1 MKMSKLILLAVTSSL
16 CSSQTVN
23 LPQIDP
29 WGPNSFRVRW
39 AAKDYPLIEST
50 YTPFVPQS
58 PSTTHSKF
66 EKSSG
71 LTSNINGNLQIDVDE
86 TTGLVTVKRVSD
98 GETLMQQTALKW
110 AQASCYGD
118 PCPNGGAGLPP
129 SAQVEFNGYTTD
141 YWVGGGEQGTRPRT
155 TLESPFQRDY
165 ADTEYYGYNSGRQ
178 AFIPLFFSSR
188 GFGFLN
194 AQPGYGFLNLN
205 PSSSGQQSVFNAS
218 SIRVVD
224 FWFTCTP
231 NTPVYNSSTPHPILS
246 LLNQY
251 ADAVGHA
258 PLMPAFASGFIASK
272 DRYRNQSQ
280 LLDVAHGYIDRN
292 IPISMITIDWFHW
305 NSLGDMSLKPE
316 CWPDP
321 QSMIDELRA
330 LGIEIMI
337 THWPFM
343 SSTSSHRQEYENAGA
358 LAINATSGNADVFWE
373 YLQEGALITTFSD
386 ATRALTEANWNAGY
400 GKYGVRAMWLD
411 ETEPDRTGP
420 ADHAL
425 RVGQWLYEG
434 TNSIELGPTWRQ
446 QWLRTMTGT
455 LEHNYGFG
463 NFFLLSRS
471 AWIGTAKYGHAVWSG
486 DTDSSW
492 DQLQQQVSTMLG
504 AGLSG
509 IGLWTSD
516 LGGYSPTMQPFDP
529 KLEELY
535 VRWAQFASVS
545 PLMRLHGHRNGGPPD
560 DPVCMQTNGDNE
572 PWTLFK
578 GGESSPNYLAMV
590 ASIRWREQKRN
601 YVMDIQATWSST
613 NTPICS
619 PVWLLFPG
627 DAVCAPSIQGDGLCA
642 DAFMFGPDY
651 LAKPVTTYQQNSSW
665 VWLPALPSGQYWTNV
680 FSGDNLGN
688 GAVNITVAT
697 PINTFPLFMRN
708 YA

>member
-1 MKMSKLILLAVTSSL
+1 MLVLLLLLSS
-16 CSSQTVN
+16 CSNAQTIST
-23 LPQIDP
+23 PQVDP

-39 AAKDYPLIEST
+39 AAQDYPLIEST
-50 YTPFVPQS
+50 YTPFVPQTTVS
-58 PSTTHSKF
+58 AISTF
-66 EKSSG
+66 NKSSDV
-71 LTSNINGNLQIDVDE
+71 TSYVNGNLQINVD
-86 TTGLVTVKRVSD
+86 TTSGLITVIRISD
-98 GETLMQQTALKW
+98 SVTLMQQTALKW
-110 AQASCYGD
+110 AQSSCYGA

-129 SAQVEFNGYTTD
+129 SAQVEFKGYLDTEI
-141 YWVGGGEQGTRPRT
+141 WFGGGEQGTRPQVI
-155 TLESPFQRDY
+155 LESPFTRDY
-165 ADTEYYGYNSGRQ
+165 ADSEYYGYNAGRQ
-178 AFIPLFFSSR
+178 AFIPLFFSTL
-188 GFGFLN
+188 GYGILN
-194 AQPGYGFLNLN
+194 AQPGYGQLSLS
-205 PSSSGQQSVFNAS
+205 PSSSNQPSFFNAS

-224 FWFTCTP
+224 FWFTTTP
-231 NTPVYNSSTPHPILS
+231 STPVYNSTTPHPFLS
-246 LLNQY
+246 LLDQY

-280 LLDVAHGYIDRN
+280 FLNVAHGYIDRN
-292 IPISMITIDWFHW
+292 IPISMLTCDWFHW
-305 NSLGDMSLKPE
+305 PELGDMAFKPE
-316 CWPDP
+316 CWEDP
-321 QSMIDELRA
+321 QSMVDELRA
-330 LGIEIMI
+330 LGIETMV

-343 SSTSSHRQEYENAGA
+343 SSNSSHRQEYENAGA
-358 LAINATSGNADVFWE
+358 LAINATSGTADMFWE
-373 YLQEGALITTFSD
+373 YLQNGALITTFSD

-400 GKYGVRAMWLD
+400 GKYGIRAMWLD

-425 RVGQWLYEG
+425 RIGQWIYEG
-434 TNSIELGPTWRQ
+434 TNAVELGPTWRQ

-492 DQLQQQVSTMLG
+492 DELHQQISTMLG
-504 AGLSG
+504 AGISG

-572 PWTLFK
+572 PWTLFQ

-590 ASIRWREQKRN
+590 SAIRWREQKRN
-601 YVMDIQATWSST
+601 YVMDMQALWSKT
-613 NTPICS
+613 NAPMCS
-619 PVWLLFPG
+619 PIWLLFPG
-627 DAVCAPSIQGDGLCA
+627 DTVCAPSVQNDGVCA
-642 DAFMFGPDY
+642 DAFMFGTDY
-651 LAKPVTTYQQNSSW
+651 LVKPVTKYQQNSTW
-665 VWLPALPSGQYWTNV
+665 VWLPQLSLNQYWTNV
-680 FSGDNLGN
+680 FTGDNLGN
-688 GAVNITVAT
+688 GNVNITVST
-697 PINTFPLFMRN
+697 PISTFPLFMRN
-708 YA
+708 YV